1 MVLHGVLSY
10 AIENIISNRMVAI
23 MYKFRY
29 FCWLSVLAV
38 FPVQA
43 QEIDMQQKIQKA
55 FNIPQIQ
62 ELLSS
67 GFQVSDV
74 NNDGFISENEFS
86 YLVDSIEMETALSDE
101 QKNAKRQRWQKYFE
115 QVDANGDKMLDE
127 AEYTNFLQKE
137 SEFMAQERMQ
147 KINEMANKS
156 PEEIMEEFNAQMA
169 KAKEALDKL
178 QNMPPE
184 ELADKFIDSISN
196 NIAGENYFQMDKD
209 KDGCVT
215 EDEYVDYMIVFSKN
229 VAENA
234 AETENK
240 NTAEMSEEE
249 WRSVYRNEEEKAKEN
264 CLTKEEY
271 VRNFN
276 QMADVVITD
285 DTLEEQGIDNLEVS
299 GEE

>member
-1 MVLHGVLSY
+1 
-10 AIENIISNRMVAI
+10 

-43 QEIDMQQKIQKA
+43 QEIDMQQKIKEA

-299 GEE
+299 GEK

>member
-1 MVLHGVLSY
+1 
-10 AIENIISNRMVAI
+10 

-43 QEIDMQQKIQKA
+43 QEIDMQQKIQEA

-137 SEFMAQERMQ
+137 S
-147 KINEMANKS
+147 
-156 PEEIMEEFNAQMA
+156 
-169 KAKEALDKL
+169 
-178 QNMPPE
+178 
-184 ELADKFIDSISN
+184 
-196 NIAGENYFQMDKD
+196 
-209 KDGCVT
+209 
-215 EDEYVDYMIVFSKN
+215 
-229 VAENA
+229 
-234 AETENK
+234 
-240 NTAEMSEEE
+240 
-249 WRSVYRNEEEKAKEN
+249 
-264 CLTKEEY
+264 
-271 VRNFN
+271 
-276 QMADVVITD
+276 
-285 DTLEEQGIDNLEVS
+285 
-299 GEE
+299 

>member
-1 MVLHGVLSY
+1 
-10 AIENIISNRMVAI
+10 

-43 QEIDMQQKIQKA
+43 QEIDMQQKIQEA

-196 NIAGENYFQMDKD
+196 NIAEENYFQMDKD

>member
-1 MVLHGVLSY
+1 
-10 AIENIISNRMVAI
+10 

-43 QEIDMQQKIQKA
+43 QEIDMQQKIQEA

-240 NTAEMSEEE
+240 NTVEMSEEE

>member
-1 MVLHGVLSY
+1 
-10 AIENIISNRMVAI
+10 MVAI

-43 QEIDMQQKIQKA
+43 QEIDMQQKIQEA

-229 VAENA
+229 LAENA

-299 GEE
+299 GEK

>member
-1 MVLHGVLSY
+1 
-10 AIENIISNRMVAI
+10 

-43 QEIDMQQKIQKA
+43 QEIDMQQKIKEA

-229 VAENA
+229 LAENA

-299 GEE
+299 GEK

>member
-1 MVLHGVLSY
+1 
-10 AIENIISNRMVAI
+10 

-43 QEIDMQQKIQKA
+43 QEIDMQQKIQEA

>member
-1 MVLHGVLSY
+1 
-10 AIENIISNRMVAI
+10 

-43 QEIDMQQKIQKA
+43 QEIDMQQKIQEA

-234 AETENK
+234 AEAENK

>member
-1 MVLHGVLSY
+1 
-10 AIENIISNRMVAI
+10 

-29 FCWLSVLAV
+29 FCWLIVLAV

-43 QEIDMQQKIQKA
+43 QEIDMQQKIQEA

-299 GEE
+299 GEK

>member
-1 MVLHGVLSY
+1 
-10 AIENIISNRMVAI
+10 
-23 MYKFRY
+23 
-29 FCWLSVLAV
+29 
-38 FPVQA
+38 
-43 QEIDMQQKIQKA
+43 
-55 FNIPQIQ
+55 
-62 ELLSS
+62 
-67 GFQVSDV
+67 
-74 NNDGFISENEFS
+74 
-86 YLVDSIEMETALSDE
+86 
-101 QKNAKRQRWQKYFE
+101 
-115 QVDANGDKMLDE
+115 
-127 AEYTNFLQKE
+127 
-137 SEFMAQERMQ
+137 MQ

-299 GEE
+299 SEE

>member
-1 MVLHGVLSY
+1 
-10 AIENIISNRMVAI
+10 

-43 QEIDMQQKIQKA
+43 QEIDMQQKIQEA

-234 AETENK
+234 AEAENK

-299 GEE
+299 GEK

>member
-1 MVLHGVLSY
+1 
-10 AIENIISNRMVAI
+10 

-43 QEIDMQQKIQKA
+43 QEIDMQQKIQEA

-137 SEFMAQERMQ
+137 SEFMAQDRMQ

>member
-1 MVLHGVLSY
+1 
-10 AIENIISNRMVAI
+10 

-43 QEIDMQQKIQKA
+43 QEIDMQQKIQEA

-137 SEFMAQERMQ
+137 SEFMAQDRMQ

-264 CLTKEEY
+264 CLIKEEY

>member
-1 MVLHGVLSY
+1 
-10 AIENIISNRMVAI
+10 

-43 QEIDMQQKIQKA
+43 QEIDMQQKIQEA

-234 AETENK
+234 AETEKK

>member
-1 MVLHGVLSY
+1 
-10 AIENIISNRMVAI
+10 

-38 FPVQA
+38 FPVKA
-43 QEIDMQQKIQKA
+43 QEIDMQQKIQEA

-101 QKNAKRQRWQKYFE
+101 QKNAKKQRWQKYFE

-196 NIAGENYFQMDKD
+196 NIAEENYFQMDKD

-240 NTAEMSEEE
+240 NTVEMSEEE

>member
-1 MVLHGVLSY
+1 
-10 AIENIISNRMVAI
+10 

>member
-1 MVLHGVLSY
+1 
-10 AIENIISNRMVAI
+10 

-43 QEIDMQQKIQKA
+43 QEIDMQQKIQEA

-156 PEEIMEEFNAQMA
+156 TEEIMEEFNAQMA

>member
-1 MVLHGVLSY
+1 
-10 AIENIISNRMVAI
+10 

-43 QEIDMQQKIQKA
+43 QEIDMQQKIQEA

-137 SEFMAQERMQ
+137 SEFMAQDRMQ

-196 NIAGENYFQMDKD
+196 NIAEENYFQMDKD

>member
-1 MVLHGVLSY
+1 
-10 AIENIISNRMVAI
+10 

-43 QEIDMQQKIQKA
+43 QEIDMQQKIQEA
-55 FNIPQIQ
+55 FNIPQIK

-299 GEE
+299 GEK

>member
-1 MVLHGVLSY
+1 
-10 AIENIISNRMVAI
+10 

-43 QEIDMQQKIQKA
+43 QEIDMQQKIQEA

-86 YLVDSIEMETALSDE
+86 YLVEDIDMEAALSDE
-101 QKNAKRQRWQKYFE
+101 QKEAKKQRWQEYFE
-115 QVDANGDKMLDE
+115 QVDANGDKKLDE

-137 SEFMAQERMQ
+137 SEFMVQERMQ

-156 PEEIMEEFNAQMA
+156 PEEIREELNAQMA

-178 QNMPPE
+178 QNTPPE

-196 NIAGENYFQMDKD
+196 NITGENYFQMDKD

-229 VAENA
+229 VAENTA
-234 AETENK
+234 QAEDTNP
-240 NTAEMSEEE
+240 AEMSGEE
-249 WRSVYRNEEEKAKEN
+249 WRSVYRDEEKKAKEN

-271 VRNFN
+271 VRNFK
-276 QMADVVITD
+276 QRVDVVITD
-285 DTLEEQGIDNLEVS
+285 DTPEEQEIDNLEVS

>member
-1 MVLHGVLSY
+1 
-10 AIENIISNRMVAI
+10 

-43 QEIDMQQKIQKA
+43 QEIDMQQKIQEA

-299 GEE
+299 GEK

>member
-1 MVLHGVLSY
+1 
-10 AIENIISNRMVAI
+10 

-43 QEIDMQQKIQKA
+43 QEIDMQQKIQEA

-285 DTLEEQGIDNLEVS
+285 DTLEEQGIDNLKVS
-299 GEE
+299 SEE

>member
-1 MVLHGVLSY
+1 
-10 AIENIISNRMVAI
+10 

-43 QEIDMQQKIQKA
+43 QEIDMQQKIQEA

-229 VAENA
+229 LAENA

-299 GEE
+299 GEK